1 MRRLMTGWTTSAA
14 ALMLAAAVHAT
25 PIVPTS
31 DAEVIET
38 LPAAAGN
45 RADERR
51 LRRELAANPQNAKSA
66 AAIAR
71 QYLEQAR
78 EQGDPRFAGQALA
91 ALQAWPEPASAPTE
105 VLLMQATVQQYLH
118 EFDAAAHK
126 LELLLKR
133 EPRDAQAWLTLA
145 TVRRVQGRYAQSD
158 AGCAELERLGAGLY
172 AGACQAENDGL
183 RGQFDTART
192 ALKRLVATPRLPA
205 DTRNWLLTT
214 LAELEARDG
223 QVADAET
230 TYRAALDARP
240 DAYTTMSYADFLIGL
255 GRDADA
261 LAQLKDQRRTDA
273 VLLRL
278 AIAGTRAGTADGARD
293 ASEMRERITLANQ
306 RPDAKVFHAREQA
319 MFALWVDQQPQ
330 RALALARVNV
340 QQQREPLDLLVLVQ
354 AARASGQ
361 AAPLREAERAVK
373 DLGLSDRRIAALL

>member
-1 MRRLMTGWTTSAA
+1 MRRLMTRWTTSAA
-14 ALMLAAAVHAT
+14 ALMLATAVHAT
-25 PIVPTS
+25 PIMPTS

-158 AGCAELERLGAGLY
+158 AGCVELERLGAGLY

-278 AIAGTRAGTADGARD
+278 AIAGTRAGTAEGARD
-293 ASEMRERITLANQ
+293 AREMRERITLANQ